1 MFELDRRSSKQ
12 AVGAPMKKLLAEEMS
27 KETESKRRSPSV
39 IAKLMGLDGL
49 PSQQPAHKQQK
60 RSSENHLK
68 RTSVEKAQ
76 KSGTFYDRRSSKRN
90 SKEQQ
95 EFKDVFEV
103 FETSKIESSS
113 CSSQG
118 ATNSKLNDA
127 EMAFI
132 RQKFMDAKRLSSDQ
146 KLQDSKELH
155 DALEVLDSNKDRLLK
170 FLQQP
175 DSLFTKHLHDLQ
187 GAPPQTHC
195 GRIAGMKLSDA
206 QKYESNELG
215 QSQRRTPWKNY
226 SRSPQKCCGGLISQ
240 SDSRHAS
247 CDSLNSSKLR
257 FEGKDELTTL
267 PTSIVVLKPNVG
279 KAQNGTKPA
288 SSPCSSQAFP
298 SDCRVHTEFPSI
310 KNRSGELWGMKNF
323 PDDVGLSRHKSR
335 ESREIA
341 REITKQMRNGFRSGS
356 MNFSSA
362 GFKGYAG
369 DESSCDTSGNESDAI
384 TVTSRNSFD
393 FNCQY
398 KPSSSRLTESSV
410 SREAKKRLSERW
422 KMTHKSQ
429 ELGVVS
435 RGSTLAEMLAI
446 PDKDMMPANLDGM
459 SCADG
464 ISDKFASDDGPTGW
478 VEPLGISS
486 REGWRDGSNRNLSRS
501 RSLPASSTAFGS
513 PKISVHCETLCDG
526 RHLMPKEA
534 LKKERIKR
542 VKGNYDWR
550 EGSAPRNSRSSHKKS
565 HSSICTVRESNEY
578 SAEIHT
584 SQNQVKASLEKVE
597 PSEKDLMILETLV
610 GNVNDRTPV
619 PENVVDMEDDNMIM
633 PSEPPDEMLPDA
645 SACMVLKDISAGGPD
660 VLLPQV

>member
-1 MFELDRRSSKQ
+1 
-12 AVGAPMKKLLAEEMS
+12 MKKLLAEEMS

-49 PSQQPAHKQQK
+49 PPQQPAHKQQK
-60 RSSENHLK
+60 RSSENHIK
-68 RTSVEKAQ
+68 RTTSVEKAH
-76 KSGTFYDRRSSKRN
+76 KSGTFYDRRSSRRN

-103 FETSKIESSS
+103 FETSKMESSS

-118 ATNSKLNDA
+118 ATNSKLTDA

-146 KLQDSKELH
+146 KSQDSKEFH

-215 QSQRRTPWKNY
+215 KSQRRTPWKHY
-226 SRSPQKCCGGLISQ
+226 SRSPKYCGGLFSQ
-240 SDSRHAS
+240 SDSIHTS
-247 CDSLNSSKLR
+247 CNSVNSSKIR
-257 FEGKDELTTL
+257 FEGKDELATL

-279 KAQNGTKPA
+279 KAHNGTKPA
-288 SSPCSSQAFP
+288 TSPCSSHAFL
-298 SDCRVHTEFPSI
+298 SDFRVHTEFPSI
-310 KNRSGELWGMKNF
+310 KNRAGELRGTKNF
-323 PDDVGLSRHKSR
+323 PDDAGLSRHKSR

-341 REITKQMRNGFRSGS
+341 REITKQMRNSFRSGS

-384 TVTSRNSFD
+384 TVTSINSFD
-393 FNCQY
+393 LNGQY
-398 KPSSSRLTESSV
+398 KPSSSCLTESSV

-422 KMTHKSQ
+422 KMTHKSE
-429 ELGVVS
+429 ELGVAS

-446 PDKDMMPANLDGM
+446 PDKDIMPANLDGM

-513 PKISVHCETLCDG
+513 PKTSIHIETLCVD
-526 RHLMPKEA
+526 RHLMPKEV

-542 VKGNYDWR
+542 VKGNSDWR
-550 EGSAPRNSRSSHKKS
+550 EGSAPSAPRNSRSSHKKS
-565 HSSICTVRESNEY
+565 HSSSCTVRESNEY

-584 SQNQVKASLEKVE
+584 SQNQVKASLEKID
-597 PSEKDLMILETLV
+597 PSEKDLMICETLV

-619 PENVVDMEDDNMIM
+619 PENVVDVGDDKMIM
-633 PSEPPDEMLPDA
+633 PFEPADGMLPDV
-645 SACMVLKDISAGGPD
+645 SACMVLKDISAGGQD
-660 VLLPQV
+660 ILIPQV